1 MKDLSSE
8 DTRDRKGDEE
18 SPGVST
24 VTSMSVPTP
33 IYQTSTGQY
42 SKLYKIWGHI
52 VTKLASKYRLFVC
65 YIFESKVKL
74 KKFGYLSSKVIT
86 LTACNQTGV

>member
-1 MKDLSSE
+1 MLDFFFFHRKILKDLSSE

-24 VTSMSVPTP
+24 VTSVSVPTP

-42 SKLYKIWGHI
+42 SMLPKTSSQFFLQ
-52 VTKLASKYRLFVC
+52 LSSKYRFR
-65 YIFESKVKL
+65 
-74 KKFGYLSSKVIT
+74 
-86 LTACNQTGV
+86 

>member
-1 MKDLSSE
+1 MSDSFFHRKILKDLSSE

-24 VTSMSVPTP
+24 VASMSVPTP

-42 SKLYKIWGHI
+42 SRLPKISSQFFFYLPQNTDFI
-52 VTKLASKYRLFVC
+52 RYFSKMKDKSWL
-65 YIFESKVKL
+65 
-74 KKFGYLSSKVIT
+74 LSIS
-86 LTACNQTGV
+86 Q

>member
-1 MKDLSSE
+1 LKDLSSE

-18 SPGVST
+18 TPGVST

-42 SKLYKIWGHI
+42 STLCQICAQVDTFFI
-52 VTKLASKYRLFVC
+52 QLASKHRFSFC
-65 YIFESKVKL
+65 YIFD
-74 KKFGYLSSKVIT
+74 
-86 LTACNQTGV
+86 

>member
-1 MKDLSSE
+1 MLTTAADKLFFYYYFNRKILKDLSSE

-65 YIFESKVKL
+65 LLYI
-74 KKFGYLSSKVIT
+74 
-86 LTACNQTGV
+86 

>member
-1 MKDLSSE
+1 MGQVCDCAVIFFFPRFRTEKLLFHRKILKDLSSE

-24 VTSMSVPTP
+24 VTSMSIPTP

-42 SKLYKIWGHI
+42 SKLHEIC
-52 VTKLASKYRLFVC
+52 A
-65 YIFESKVKL
+65 
-74 KKFGYLSSKVIT
+74 
-86 LTACNQTGV
+86 

>member
-1 MKDLSSE
+1 MSNSFFHRKILKDLSSE

-42 SKLYKIWGHI
+42 STLLKISSQFLFNLPQNTDF
-52 VTKLASKYRLFVC
+52 VKYLRKMKDNSWLLP
-65 YIFESKVKL
+65 S
-74 KKFGYLSSKVIT
+74 G
-86 LTACNQTGV
+86 Q

>member
-1 MKDLSSE
+1 MLTTAADKLFFFYYFNRKILKDLSSE

-65 YIFESKVKL
+65 LLYI
-74 KKFGYLSSKVIT
+74 
-86 LTACNQTGV
+86 